1 MFGSQVLEAA
11 IGLFLM
17 FFIVALGASSIVE
30 IISRLFSKR
39 ATDLEN
45 AIAGML
51 AGTTADATDV
61 QKALASFKGTSIY
74 DAAQAAAGTSLF
86 RKKWKRPS
94 YISAKAFAD
103 AVTEMTD
110 LDASILP
117 AGVRKRVQAIAREA
131 SNDVRSIKAGLEGW
145 FDENMS
151 RVEGAYKR
159 WVTMLLFVIGSMI
172 AIAGNASTFHVAD
185 RLWHDPVTRQVV
197 SDAANKVVADGE
209 GATQLESVADTT
221 DKLEELGVPVGWDES
236 SRAVWRPHAVWRI
249 WEWGWAQLG
258 FVAGWLLT
266 GILVTLGAPF
276 WFDLLTKVVSLRN
289 NGPKPPTAQQD
300 PTSATRKEA
309 EPDQVVAFKVAVA
322 DDRGGG

>member
-11 IGLFLM
+11 IGLFLT

-30 IISRLFSKR
+30 IISRLFGKR
-39 ATDLEN
+39 AKDLES
-45 AIAGML
+45 AIGGML

-61 QKALASFKGTSIY
+61 EKALASFRGTSIY
-74 DAAQAAAGTSLF
+74 DAAQAAAGRSLF
-86 RKKWKRPS
+86 RRKWKRPS

-103 AVTEMTD
+103 AITEMTD
-110 LDASILP
+110 LDMSSLP
-117 AGVRKRVQAIAREA
+117 AGVAKRVQAIVREA
-131 SNDVRSIKAGLEGW
+131 STDLRSVKAGLEGW

-172 AIAGNASTFHVAD
+172 AITANASTFHVAD

-197 SDAANKVVADGE
+197 ADSANKVVADGS
-209 GATQLESVADTT
+209 GATELQSVADTT
-221 DKLEELGVPVGWDES
+221 DQLVELGVPVGWDEP
-236 SRAVWRPHAVWRI
+236 SRAVWRPHPVWQI
-249 WEWGWAQLG
+249 WTWSWAQLG

-309 EPDQVVAFKVAVA
+309 EPDQAVALKVAVA
-322 DDRGGG
+322 DDRGG

>member
-30 IISRLFSKR
+30 TVSRLVGKR
-39 ATDLEN
+39 AKDLEN
-45 AIAGML
+45 AIAAML
-51 AGTTADATDV
+51 AGTTADTTDV
-61 QKALASFKGTSIY
+61 QAALASFRGTSIY
-74 DAAQAAAGTSLF
+74 DAAQAAAGKSLF
-86 RKKWKRPS
+86 SRKWKRPT

-103 AVTEMTD
+103 AITEMTD
-110 LDASILP
+110 LDASSLP

-131 SNDVRSIKAGLEGW
+131 SSDVRSIKAGLEGW

-151 RVEGAYKR
+151 RLEGSYKR
-159 WVTMLLFVIGSMI
+159 WVTMLLFVVGSII
-172 AIAGNASTFHVAD
+172 AVAGNASTFHVAD

-197 SDAANKVVADGE
+197 SDAATEVVADGA
-209 GATQLESVADTT
+209 GATELRSVADAT
-221 DKLEELGVPVGWDES
+221 DKLDELGVPVGWDES
-236 SRAVWRPHAVWRI
+236 SRAVWRPHAVWKI
-249 WEWGWAQLG
+249 WTWGWAQLA

-300 PTSATRKEA
+300 PTSATRKES
-309 EPDQVVAFKVAVA
+309 EPDSVVAFKVAVA
-322 DDRGGG
+322 DDRGSG